1 MICPKT
7 TFVAQEGGDHYQAE
21 YQHWDWVVDIGMGY
35 LAGNATKYVSRWA
48 KKNGIADLK
57 KAMTYVDKMLAVY
70 KGQMMPSRVSMSVQ
84 ALYSLNK
91 KFFDSSDMDPL
102 ECLFCS
108 QLSQAYDHAEILTAK
123 KTLECILEAAQAVQP
138 PPAMVVAPA
147 PVAGAGGAAY
157 GAGGG
162 AMVQGAAGS
171 ASTGVVRNSLDG
183 MEHPFG
189 YDEWHEGSV

>member
-1 MICPKT
+1 MT
-7 TFVAQEGGDHYQAE
+7 DERYVAQEGGDHYQAE

-70 KGQMMPSRVSMSVQ
+70 KDEMMPSRVSMSVS
-84 ALYSLNK
+84 ALDALNR
-91 KFFDSSDMDPL
+91 KFFDSNDMDHM
-102 ECLFCS
+102 ESRFCYL
-108 QLSQAYDHAEILTAK
+108 LSMAYSNKDILAAK
-123 KTLECILEAAQAVQP
+123 ETLERIIEAAQAVQ
-138 PPAMVVAPA
+138 APGATLPHAA
-147 PVAGAGGAAY
+147 PVAGAGGAAC
-157 GAGGG
+157 GPAGG
-162 AMVQGAAGS
+162 AMVQGAGTS
-171 ASTGVVRNSLDG
+171 TSTGVTRNSLDG